1 MSNDSSI
8 YQTFPLHSG
17 AGFYY
22 EASAPHS
29 AGDSSSFDQ
38 ADTMMRMFLIDSG
51 DTFRAMCTRVRY
63 NETAEKD
70 GGATKGLASRD
81 FVPLANVWFAAAIA
95 LGGMAF
101 FL

>member
-17 AGFYY
+17 EGFYY

-29 AGDSSSFDQ
+29 AGDSSSFEQ
-38 ADTMMRMFLIDSG
+38 ADSMMRMVLIDSG
-51 DTFRAMCTRVRY
+51 DTFRAMCTRVKY
-63 NETAEKD
+63 NGTAKKD
-70 GGATKGLASRD
+70 DGATKGLASSD
-81 FVPLANVWFAAAIA
+81 VVPLANVWFAGAIA

-101 FL
+101 LL

>member
-1 MSNDSSI
+1 MSNNSST

-17 AGFYY
+17 EGFYY

-29 AGDSSSFDQ
+29 AGDSSSFEQ
-38 ADTMMRMFLIDSG
+38 ADSMMRMLLIDSG
-51 DTFRAMCTRVRY
+51 DTFRAMCTRVKY

-70 GGATKGLASRD
+70 GGATKGLASRG
-81 FVPLANVWFAAAIA
+81 VANVWLAGAIA

-101 FL
+101 LL